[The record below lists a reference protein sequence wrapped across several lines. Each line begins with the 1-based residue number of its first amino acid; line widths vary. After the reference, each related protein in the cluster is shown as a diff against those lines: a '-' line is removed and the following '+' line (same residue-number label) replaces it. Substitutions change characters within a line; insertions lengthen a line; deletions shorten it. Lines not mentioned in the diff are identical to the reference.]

1 MLQKRWKIREIEDE
15 NSVKSLADSLNIS
28 DVLAK
33 LLFLRDIKTFPQA
46 KQFFRPSL
54 DSLHNPYLMDGMEVA
69 TKRVI
74 QAITENQ
81 PICIY
86 GDYDVDGTCSTALL
100 YMFLKELGANID
112 FYIPKRLS
120 EGYGL
125 SRDGIDVIKS
135 LKNFSLLISVDCGIT
150 AIEETEYAN
159 QLGIDV
165 IICDHHQPKDEL
177 PNALAVLDPLKP
189 SCNYPFNYLSGAGVA
204 FKLAQG
210 IAEKIGK
217 REMPFKY
224 LDLVALAGAADIVP
238 LIDENRVLVREG
250 LDSINANP
258 RPGILALIES
268 SSLHPGNLNSGQIVF
283 TIAPRINAV
292 GRLGDAK
299 RAVELLITDSVDE
312 ARTLAKVLE
321 TENYERRKIDGDTFD
336 DALQLVEN
344 SIDLDNELAI
354 VLHQEEWHPG
364 VIGIVASR
372 LVEKYYRPTIML
384 TTIDGI
390 AKGSARSISNFNI
403 YEALQKCDDMLI
415 HFGGHQAA
423 AGLAVELEK
432 LKEFKDKFNQIVR
445 ESINEK
451 DLLPEILIDAK
462 IKLSEITPKFL
473 RILDQFSPFGPEN
486 MRPVFLSEGVD
497 IYNNPRLVGNNH
509 LVACFRHNG
518 NDKIFDSI
526 GFNMGEYLNL
536 LSDKKNKVDIV
547 YSIDKTVRDG
557 RSFPQLRLKDIR
569 PASIVTIN
577 ETETQ
582 EIQ

>member
-1 MLQKRWKIREIEDE
+1 MLNKRWKIREVEDD
-15 NSVKSLADSLNIS
+15 KSLKALADSLNIS
-28 DVLAK
+28 EILAK
-33 LLFLRDIKTFPQA
+33 LLFLREIKTFSQA
-46 KQFFRPSL
+46 KYFFRPTIE
-54 DSLHNPYLMDGMEVA
+54 SLHNPFLMHGMEA
-69 TKRVI
+69 AAKRVI
-74 QAITENQ
+74 LALTENQ

-100 YMFLKELGANID
+100 YMFLKKLGANVD
-112 FYIPKRLS
+112 FYIPRRLN

-125 SRDGIDVIKS
+125 SIDGIDAIKE
-135 LKNFSLLISVDCGIT
+135 LNNAKLLITVDCGIT

-159 QLGIDV
+159 KLGMDV

-189 SCNYPFNYLSGAGVA
+189 QCQYPFNYLSGAGVA

-210 IAEKIGK
+210 ISEKIG
-217 REMPFKY
+217 RRDLPLKY

-238 LIDENRVLVREG
+238 LMDENRILVKEG
-250 LDSINANP
+250 LDQINENP
-258 RPGILALIES
+258 RPGIRALIES
-268 SSLHPGNLNSGQIVF
+268 SSLQPGNLNSGQIVF
-283 TIAPRINAV
+283 TLAPRINAV

-299 RAVELLITDSVDE
+299 RAVELLITESIDD

-321 TENYERRKIDGDTFD
+321 TENYERRKIDVDTFD
-336 DALQLVEN
+336 NALQLVEN
-344 SIDLDNELAI
+344 SIDFDNELAI

-390 AKGSARSISNFNI
+390 AKGSARSITNFNI
-403 YEALQKCDDMLI
+403 YDALQKCEDMLI

-423 AGLAVELEK
+423 AGLAVELDK

-445 ESINEK
+445 ESIKEE
-451 DLLPEILIDAK
+451 DLLPEVTIDAK

-486 MRPVFLSEGVD
+486 MRPVFLTEGVEVS
-497 IYNNPRLVGNNH
+497 NTPRLVGNNH
-509 LVACFRHNG
+509 LVACFKQNG

-526 GFNMGEYLNL
+526 GFNMREYLDL
-536 LSDKKNKVDIV
+536 LLDKKLKVDIV
-547 YSIDKTVRDG
+547 YTIDKMVRDG
-557 RSFPQLRLKDIR
+557 RAYPQLRLKDIR
-569 PASIVTIN
+569 LN
-577 ETETQ
+577 EKEN
-582 EIQ
+582 

>member
-1 MLQKRWKIREIEDE
+1 MLKKRWKIREVVDEDTI
-15 NSVKSLADSLNIS
+15 KSLAESLNIS

-33 LLFLRDIKTFPQA
+33 LLFLRGIKTFPQA

-54 DSLHNPYLMDGMEVA
+54 DSLHDPFLMNGMEAA

-74 QAITENQ
+74 HAITENQ

-100 YMFLKELGANID
+100 YMFLKELGANVD
-112 FYIPKRLS
+112 FYIPKRLT

-125 SRDGIDVIKS
+125 SKDGINAIKS
-135 LKNFSLLISVDCGIT
+135 TKDTALLITVDCGIT
-150 AIEETEYAN
+150 AIEETAYAN

-177 PNALAVLDPLKP
+177 PNAFAVLDPLKP
-189 SCNYPFNYLSGAGVA
+189 QCNYPFNYLSGAGVA

-210 IAEKIGK
+210 ISEKIGK

-238 LIDENRVLVREG
+238 LIDENRILVKEG
-250 LDSINANP
+250 LDSINTNP

-268 SSLHPGNLNSGQIVF
+268 SSLHPGNVNSGQVVF

-292 GRLGDAK
+292 GRLGDAE
-299 RAVELLITDSVDE
+299 RAVELLITDSKEE
-312 ARTLAKVLE
+312 AFKLAAVLE
-321 TENYERRKIDGDTFD
+321 KENYARRKIDVNTFD
-336 DALQLVEN
+336 DALQLVEK

-403 YEALQKCDDMLI
+403 YEALQKCEDMLI

-423 AGLAVELEK
+423 AGLAVEIDK
-432 LKEFKDKFNQIVR
+432 VKEFKDKFNRIVKATIR
-445 ESINEK
+445 EE
-451 DLLPEILIDAK
+451 DLLPEITIDAK

-473 RILDQFSPFGPEN
+473 RILEQFSPFGPEN

-497 IYNNPRLVGNNH
+497 IYNTPRLVGNNH
-509 LVACFRHNG
+509 IVACFKQNE

-526 GFNMGEYLNL
+526 GFNMREYLDL
-536 LSDKKNKVDIV
+536 LSDKKIKVDIV
-547 YSIDKTVRDG
+547 YTIDKTIRDG
-557 RSFPQLRLKDIR
+557 RTYPQLRLKDLK
-569 PASIVTIN
+569 IN
-577 ETETQ
+577 ESVS
-582 EIQ
+582 